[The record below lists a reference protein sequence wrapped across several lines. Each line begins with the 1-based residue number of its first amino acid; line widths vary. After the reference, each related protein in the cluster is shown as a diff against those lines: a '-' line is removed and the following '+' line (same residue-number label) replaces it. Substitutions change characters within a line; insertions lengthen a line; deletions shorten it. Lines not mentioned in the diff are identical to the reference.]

1 RPDAA
6 PPPRDGGGRCPGG
19 RDRTGD
25 PRGPGGHVR
34 HEGGPRR
41 SHGGGHQPGGRRS
54 GGEARSGLTGDGETR
69 VPSEGYVRL
78 RRLWDEHRADAFPA
92 ASTQDPRLQEVALYE
107 SWLGGIAEA
116 ALAAG
121 GRLAVAHRALLDA
134 RP

>member
-1 RPDAA
+1 M
-6 PPPRDGGGRCPGG
+6 
-19 RDRTGD
+19 
-25 PRGPGGHVR
+25 
-34 HEGGPRR
+34 
-41 SHGGGHQPGGRRS
+41 
-54 GGEARSGLTGDGETR
+54 
-69 VPSEGYVRL
+69 RL

-134 RP
+134 RQAERDPTLWGVAADLGEPVRSYVARLLAIEDLLRTLPD